1 MNKKPT
7 LVIMAAGMGSRYGGL
22 KQMDK
27 LGPAGEVIIDYSL
40 YDAKRA
46 GFEDVV
52 CIIKHEIEDGFKEI
66 MNKGAAKHMNIRYAY
81 QDINAIPEGFSVP
94 EGRVKPWG
102 TGHAILA
109 AKELID
115 GPFAVI
121 NADDYYGPG
130 VFKTLYD
137 YLLTAEDKEKYDY
150 CMAGYMIENT
160 LTENGAVA
168 RGVCVAKDG
177 YLQRIDERTKV
188 QKNNGIIQFSDDDG
202 ASWTDIEPGT
212 IVSMNYFGFTPSILK
227 ELEEKFPD
235 DLREILEKNPLKGE
249 FYIPIVTSELINEG
263 KATVKVLPC
272 NDKWLGVTYK
282 EDRPVVVENI
292 RKLTED
298 GVYPADLWA

>member
-94 EGRVKPWG
+94 DGRVKPWG

-109 AKELID
+109 AKDLID

-130 VFKTLYD
+130 VYKTLYD
-137 YLLTAEDKEKYDY
+137 YLLTAQDGEKYDY
-150 CMAGYMIENT
+150 CMAGYKIENT
-160 LTENGAVA
+160 LTENGSVA

-177 YLQRIDERTKV
+177 YLERIDERTKV
-188 QKNNGIIQFSDDDG
+188 QLNDGKIQFTEDDG
-202 ASWTDIEPGT
+202 ESWTTVEPGT
-212 IVSMNYFGFTPSILK
+212 VVSMNYFGFTPSILK

-235 DLREILEKNPLKGE
+235 DLREIIEKNPLKGE

-263 KATVKVLPC
+263 KASVKVLPC
-272 NDKWLGVTYK
+272 NDKWFGVTYK
-282 EDRPVVVENI
+282 EDRAVVVENI
-292 RKLTED
+292 KRLTEE
-298 GVYPADLWA
+298 GLYPADLWA